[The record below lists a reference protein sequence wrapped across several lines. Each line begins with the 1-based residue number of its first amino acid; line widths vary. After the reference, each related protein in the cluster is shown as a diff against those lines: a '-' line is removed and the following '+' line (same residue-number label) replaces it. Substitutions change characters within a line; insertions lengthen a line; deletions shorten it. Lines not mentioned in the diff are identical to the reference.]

1 MIILLTNDWNR
12 TSIDPIRKDE
22 IEVRGEKEGVENRRK
37 KRKGGG
43 NVPVARRSREVY
55 RAFEFMYSQSCTVP
69 AILRLS
75 PLVLLCSLS
84 IRFQPS
90 RYHERNVRRRRKR
103 PATVEDISRVVY
115 DSLRKEFNGADVWIL
130 RFCVKRGTRMA
141 FGNIGIRTR
150 EGEGFY
156 CALARFI
163 SSYYLR
169 VIVV

>member
-1 MIILLTNDWNR
+1 MKYESR
-12 TSIDPIRKDE
+12 EERK
-22 IEVRGEKEGVENRRK
+22 RGWKMGEKK
-37 KRKGGG
+37 KKGGG

-84 IRFQPS
+84 IRFVSPP

-115 DSLRKEFNGADVWIL
+115 DSLRKEFNDVDVWIL
-130 RFCVKRGTRMA
+130 RFCVKVGYEDGVWKYWYSHWRERRFLLC
-141 FGNIGIRTR
+141 FG
-150 EGEGFY
+150 
-156 CALARFI
+156 
-163 SSYYLR
+163 
-169 VIVV
+169 